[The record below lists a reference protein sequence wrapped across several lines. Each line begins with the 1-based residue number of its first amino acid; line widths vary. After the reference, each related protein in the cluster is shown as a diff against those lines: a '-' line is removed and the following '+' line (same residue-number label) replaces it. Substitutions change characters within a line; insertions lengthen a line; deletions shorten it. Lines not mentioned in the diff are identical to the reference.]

1 MMVDRSGLVHRGRA
15 DLEGFKAS
23 FACDSARLSAGD
35 IEISFVGLRP
45 GEKLHEELFIGEAVT
60 ETIHPQIKMAMERF
74 LPLRE
79 LQPKLRKLEAVLE
92 AHDAQGV
99 RAVLTDLLELD
110 FGGGETGLSKAAPTN
125 YATSVSIN

>member
-1 MMVDRSGLVHRGRA
+1 MGEPVRITDLARTMIALSGMTEKTRDEPH
-15 DLEGFKAS
+15 
-23 FACDSARLSAGD
+23 GD

-60 ETIHPQIKMAMERF
+60 ETVHPQIKMAMERF

-79 LQPKLRKLEAVLE
+79 LQPKLKKLEAVLE

-99 RAVLTDLLELD
+99 RAVLADLLELD
-110 FGGGETGLSKAAPTN
+110 FGGGSTESSEAAPTH
-125 YATSVSIN
+125 YASSVSIS